1 MRGHLR
7 TETRKDKPEEDEEEE
22 EESHEEDEEEEGEM
36 LATGDEMTETG
47 SRTDMMRNTMR
58 GRGPGKSGGKMTTI
72 TQTDGRMTG
81 DQMTTNTGKER
92 TEDRR
97 TLTGKGEMGMT
108 NGRTTTAGATS
119 KDMTRQTDSIT
130 TTGFGLNRPKDNSE

>member
-1 MRGHLR
+1 
-7 TETRKDKPEEDEEEE
+7 
-22 EESHEEDEEEEGEM
+22 
-36 LATGDEMTETG
+36 
-47 SRTDMMRNTMR
+47 MR

-81 DQMTTNTGKER
+81 DQMTTNTGKEM

-97 TLTGKGEMGMT
+97 TLTGTGEMVMT